1 MTNFQKILVN
11 GKEVDPANL
20 QALPEAVQQVLADK
34 NKNGVPDFLE
44 GIMDHPFIKKAL
56 EKGGYTS
63 FEQLPPEM
71 KDKLQGLMQKLG
83 GVGASPAPQVEVGQV
98 QVHQTSFGAGSSP
111 VFSARAEDWKQGYSM
126 EQPGQISMKTLFFAV
141 AAILGLL
148 IFAFAA
154 WMFFAGR

>member
-63 FEQLPPEM
+63 FNQLPPEM

-83 GVGASPAPQVEVGQV
+83 GVGSSQAPQVEGGQV
-98 QVHQTSFGAGSSP
+98 QVHQASFGAGGAP
-111 VFSARAEDWKQGYSM
+111 AFSARADDWKQGYSM
-126 EQPGQISMKTLFFAV
+126 EQPGHISMKTLFFAV

-148 IFAFAA
+148 VFAFAA